1 MNKRVRTKKDIIA
14 TKETMIIDAILAKVT
29 ILQKEDTIMKETLIG
44 MVLVSITFNV
54 RIANSMVIIVEKI
67 WIKRLKRKITTLI
80 APWKESQLFYLL
92 VKKNANIFQT
102 YGSLIQVQQTI
113 CVAKGSYSEIDDDVH
128 GNVKFG
134 DSSKVPMK
142 GKGKILTS
150 ISSMCTMYQN

>member
-67 WIKRLKRKITTLI
+67 
-80 APWKESQLFYLL
+80 
-92 VKKNANIFQT
+92 
-102 YGSLIQVQQTI
+102 
-113 CVAKGSYSEIDDDVH
+113 
-128 GNVKFG
+128 
-134 DSSKVPMK
+134 
-142 GKGKILTS
+142 
-150 ISSMCTMYQN
+150 